1 MGLVTMTTI
10 QESSFVETAVFTRLL
25 AGQGINLDIGGKALL
40 SVYSQAGVDAPSLS
54 DLYPE
59 ELLALEGLQL
69 LQEELAN
76 EYFYEETVQLS
87 PAFKAL
93 VSIAIGAFVAPYLVG
108 SLATAISGAI
118 SSATGITSGSLLSG
132 ITGGL
137 EAFASTF
144 LVESLDAAVSGD
156 FDLGDILKDAVFSG
170 VSAGLTSG
178 INLDTFGITK
188 ETNPALFDGLLGN
201 FGKGSLS
208 LGNILDGALDG
219 AISSGLSS
227 AVYGTDFLEGFSSS
241 MVNTL
246 VNLTLADAQFEIGTL
261 GIKEGSFPHILLHG
275 LAGCAAGAVQNG
287 SGGCASGAA
296 GAAAAELVAI
306 AWINDQLDSGRFD
319 GLSRKERLR
328 EAQKI
333 RSEVI
338 KIGQLFGAFA
348 GFLTSGGEAENVNI
362 GASVGASAVENNV
375 CGTGI
380 CAALIT
386 GLVVVLTAADYALT
400 AYDAYDLTSTALACD
415 RGDSGACAR
424 AKEMATELAQDTGIE
439 LTIGA
444 PIPGSKVGIEIIR
457 WLKKLDLDPDT
468 LAAIDRAI
476 DDNNIKSSKGVESPY
491 SGGAH
496 KDTKHPVGDNLDSH
510 HCPAKACYKDAPISS
525 EDGPAIK
532 MDPAD
537 HRLTSSRGSSAEAKA
552 YRAEQK
558 RLLDQGKLEEA
569 IQMDIDDIRRIEN
582 EIGQPGK
589 YDGAIEEMVEY
600 ARTLDPDVFRN
611 R

>member
-1 MGLVTMTTI
+1 MDH
-10 QESSFVETAVFTRLL
+10 FK
-25 AGQGINLDIGGKALL
+25 GGG
-40 SVYSQAGVDAPSLS
+40 S
-54 DLYPE
+54 
-59 ELLALEGLQL
+59 
-69 LQEELAN
+69 
-76 EYFYEETVQLS
+76 
-87 PAFKAL
+87 
-93 VSIAIGAFVAPYLVG
+93 AFVAPAIIGTLFPTLAGAASGTFLSALG
-108 SLATAISGAI
+108 S
-118 SSATGITSGSLLSG
+118 
-132 ITGGL
+132 GL
-137 EAFASTF
+137 EAFTATF
-144 LVESLDAAVSGD
+144 LVESLDAAVAGD
-156 FDLGDILKDAVFSG
+156 FDIGDILKDSAFSG
-170 VSAGLTSG
+170 VSAGLTAG
-178 INLDTFGITK
+178 INLDTFIGEIPK
-188 ETNPALFDGLLGN
+188 DSVLNDALISGFGGLNAKLTM
-201 FGKGSLS
+201 KG
-208 LGNILDGALDG
+208 ILDGAIDG

-241 MVNTL
+241 VLNT
-246 VNLTLADAQFEIGTL
+246 VINLTLADAQFEIGTL
-261 GIKEGSFPHILLHG
+261 GIEDGSFPHILLHG

-287 SGGCASGAA
+287 VGGCASGAA
-296 GAAAAELVAI
+296 GAATAELVAT
-306 AWINDQLDSGRFD
+306 AWINDQLDSGRFNN
-319 GLSRKERLR
+319 LSREERLK
-328 EAQKI
+328 EAYKI

-348 GFLTSGGEAENVNI
+348 GYLTSGGDPKNVNI
-362 GASVGASAVENNV
+362 GASVGASSVENNA
-375 CGTGI
+375 CGSGA
-380 CAALIT
+380 CAALIAW
-386 GLVVVLTAADYALT
+386 LVTILTVADYALT
-400 AYDAYDLTSTALACD
+400 AKDGYDLTEAALACD
-415 RGDSGACAR
+415 QGDAAACNR

-444 PIPGSKVGIEIIR
+444 PVPGSKVGIEIIR

-476 DDNNIKSSKGVESPY
+476 DDNNVKSTTGVESPY

-496 KDTKHPVGDNLDSH
+496 KDTKNPVGDNLDSH

-558 RLLDQGKLEEA
+558 RLLDLGKLEEA

-589 YDGAIEEMVEY
+589 YDNAIKEMVNY